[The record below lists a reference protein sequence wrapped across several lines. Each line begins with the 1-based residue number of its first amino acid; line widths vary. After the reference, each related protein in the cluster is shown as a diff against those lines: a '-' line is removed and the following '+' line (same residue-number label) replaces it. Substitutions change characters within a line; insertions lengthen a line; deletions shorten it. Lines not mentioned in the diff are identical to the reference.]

1 MIRQISQGDARHGE
15 RPGVCVIIKRAGA
28 APRGRPCLLKKY
40 GGIFLLVQ
48 EFSMQSFAPP
58 RATAKTNQ
66 KMHITRG

>member
-1 MIRQISQGDARHGE
+1 MRYHQEGRGGP
-15 RPGVCVIIKRAGA
+15 PGPPLPV
-28 APRGRPCLLKKY
+28 KKY